1 MGEYVRGDVCTNS
14 AEGFLSVFKRG
25 MKGIYQ
31 RCAEKYLRH
40 YLAEFDFRY
49 NHRIALG
56 VNDAMRAEA
65 AVFGVV
71 GNRLTYQTTH

>member
-40 YLAEFDFRY
+40 YLAEFDFQLQSP
-49 NHRIALG
+49 HRTG
-56 VNDAMRAEA
+56 R
-65 AVFGVV
+65 
-71 GNRLTYQTTH
+71 